1 MHLQISRLWP
11 HGERFP
17 SMRYSAPLS
26 PCPFTFKRCSVTPA
40 HANTRGSLTQKRISI
55 GLLPWRLTI
64 RICMRKKISCSFY
77 LRTWKNLNKN
87 QLTSLLKLGWFFLRF
102 PSRFMA
108 ILCFF
113 FQLVS
118 SLYGRMIERAKLFT
132 VKPIQF
138 LINRSPYKLL
148 FRRLR
153 SHADAHISSL
163 VRDPGVREHLFAVNV
178 LIT

>member
-40 HANTRGSLTQKRISI
+40 HANTRGSLTQERISI

-113 FQLVS
+113 FSTGFLPVWTDDRES
-118 SLYGRMIERAKLFT
+118 KT
-132 VKPIQF
+132 VYSKTHTIPNKSFPIQTF
-138 LINRSPYKLL
+138 ISEVTQPCRCSYFELGSRSRGSRAP
-148 FRRLR
+148 FCC
-153 SHADAHISSL
+153 
-163 VRDPGVREHLFAVNV
+163 
-178 LIT
+178 